1 MNKGELT
8 SELASRAN
16 LTQKQARTAIDAIFN
31 SDGIIASELK
41 RGGRVQ
47 VTGFGTF
54 ETRRRE
60 SRMGRNP
67 QTGTQ
72 LKIPAATYPAFKA
85 GKGLKSKI
93 RK

>member
-1 MNKGELT
+1 MNKGELIA
-8 SELASRAN
+8 ELARRADF
-16 LTQKQARTAIDAIFN
+16 TQKQARTAIDAIFN
-31 SDGIIASELK
+31 PDGIIASELK

-47 VTGFGTF
+47 ITGFGTF
-54 ETRRRE
+54 ETRKRGA
-60 SRMGRNP
+60 RMGRNP
-67 QTGTQ
+67 QTGAQ

>member
-8 SELASRAN
+8 SELAKQAK
-16 LTQKQARTAIDAIFN
+16 LTQKQARTAIDSVFGSN
-31 SDGIIASELK
+31 GIIASELK

-47 VTGFGTF
+47 ITGFGTF

-60 SRMGRNP
+60 ARMGRNP
-67 QTGTQ
+67 QTGAQ
-72 LKIPAATYPAFKA
+72 LRIPAATYPAFKA

>member
-16 LTQKQARTAIDAIFN
+16 LTQKQARAAIDAIFN
-31 SDGIIASELK
+31 PDGIIASELK

-67 QTGTQ
+67 QTGAQ